1 MANFYDIWSMIQT
14 SYSDNS
20 TKLRV
25 VCATHV
31 DIIKRASLP
40 SLFKT
45 IRIFFIEGY
54 LWMRKSH
61 TWFKERY
68 FQPQLLV

>member
-1 MANFYDIWSMIQT
+1 MANFYDLWSMIQT
-14 SYSDNS
+14 SYIDNS
-20 TKLRV
+20 TKLQV

-40 SLFKT
+40 SLFYT
-45 IRIFFIEGY
+45 IRIFFIESY
-54 LWMRKSH
+54 IWIRKSH

-68 FQPQLLV
+68 FHH